1 MTSEKSE
8 RVNFAHAQYYGLC
21 HCEFVCTSSYSQLH
35 PHCTSIRPCGR
46 DALSRPSLI
55 ELALVRLELFSLSS
69 VAHGWTS
76 PLASTEYMMA
86 PARYISAAMMNTT
99 LHWSCRTLTS
109 VSGCRFVRVCVCECT
124 YVHERTWWTANTEH
138 SARIHVSES
147 LRLRETTMIW
157 TLQQGIHTN
166 RVGLLSKLTAP
177 PPYINRKLTCVRG
190 RLPNKRQWRQNS
202 PYTITCM

>member
-1 MTSEKSE
+1 MMTSEKSE

-35 PHCTSIRPCGR
+35 PYCTSIRPCGR

-99 LHWSCRTLTS
+99 LHWSRRTLTS
-109 VSGCRFVRVCVCECT
+109 ASGCKCVCVCVCVRVCVCVCMCVCV
-124 YVHERTWWTANTEH
+124 YVCVCK
-138 SARIHVSES
+138 ILF
-147 LRLRETTMIW
+147 LR
-157 TLQQGIHTN
+157 
-166 RVGLLSKLTAP
+166 
-177 PPYINRKLTCVRG
+177 
-190 RLPNKRQWRQNS
+190 
-202 PYTITCM
+202 